1 MVKTYQ
7 IDTSSK
13 YFNESED
20 YLKYLMCEDMI
31 VVNNGWWNKEWPEDR
46 ITIAVICNDVFAWG
60 CADAE
65 DILYS
70 DLEAVARAHMKDSAW
85 GIAAWCIKKRKQMP
99 QKPVAEAMIKAGYDL
114 DALVKGV

>member
-1 MVKTYQ
+1 MVDTYK

-20 YLKYLMCEDMI
+20 YLKYLLCENMI
-31 VVNNGWWNKEWPEDR
+31 LVNNGWWDKSWPKDA
-46 ITIAVICNDVFAWG
+46 ISIAVICNDVFAWG

-65 DILYS
+65 NLLHS
-70 DLEAVARAHMKDSAW
+70 DLEVVARAHIKDAKW
-85 GIAAWCIKKRKQMP
+85 GIVAWCIKRRRCMP

-114 DALVKGV
+114 DELVKGV